1 MRLFLGLNFKS
12 LKYNLIIA
20 KREFLGV
27 SRQVWTWGWVEVSIM
42 VVRGRERRDTTN
54 DHRVCHQDQPA
65 AQYTE
70 STPLTAAKLNK
81 FLLLIRSTTASHTAQ
96 SLSSQSPGP
105 PLVPSW
111 PGLSCGPIGEPDTGN
126 MILSFRTEEHVG
138 PDYHRFTRR
147 K

>member
-1 MRLFLGLNFKS
+1 
-12 LKYNLIIA
+12 
-20 KREFLGV
+20 
-27 SRQVWTWGWVEVSIM
+27 M

-96 SLSSQSPGP
+96 SLSSPVSRA
-105 PLVPSW
+105 
-111 PGLSCGPIGEPDTGN
+111 PIGPELARSQLWTN
-126 MILSFRTEEHVG
+126 
-138 PDYHRFTRR
+138 RR
-147 K
+147 ARHGQYDFIISH